1 MKFLYFILYNLWDI
15 ILLLIATVLIIVATI
30 KFIQVPT
37 TFILWIMIIT
47 LCTLSIINTIIDIK
61 NRQ

>member
-15 ILLLIATVLIIVATI
+15 ILLLIATALIIVATI

-47 LCTLSIINTIIDIK
+47 LCTLSIINTIIEIK
-61 NRQ
+61 NR